1 MSGPSSRD
9 PAEIK
14 AQNIKNFFTFIVL
27 ISLIGAFTASHLVE
41 LNLNTR
47 HVKAIAEHHCE
58 GCFYK
63 LFPKAKRFR
72 KQDFIVVPAPEGPKV
87 DIK

>member
-1 MSGPSSRD
+1 MT
-9 PAEIK
+9 EISK
-14 AQNIKNFFTFIVL
+14 NADELKVRNTKNFFIFIVI
-27 ISLIGAFTASHLVE
+27 ISLIGAFTATHLVE
-41 LNLNTR
+41 LNLQSKYA
-47 HVKAIAEHHCE
+47 KALAKHHCE

-72 KQDFIVVPAPEGPKV
+72 KQDFVVVPAPDSPKV